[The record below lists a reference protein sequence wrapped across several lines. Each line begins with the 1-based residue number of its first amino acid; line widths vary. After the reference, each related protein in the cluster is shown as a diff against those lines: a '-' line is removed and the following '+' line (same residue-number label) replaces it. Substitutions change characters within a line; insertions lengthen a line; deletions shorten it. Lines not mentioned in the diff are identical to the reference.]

1 MKRKRGRPRKHP
13 IPEPT
18 MKRTKPGS
26 KKQKPVATTIPEI
39 QDMKELIF
47 AQEYLTDLDPI
58 GAALRTG
65 MVSMRLKIE
74 EQEHQAL
81 QIFNRPR
88 VQQYIKKAISDRMI
102 RIGITEDKLLREL
115 NNMASIDPMDLKAD
129 NGDWK
134 AIEDISPDIRK
145 CIQELKVKTKFQK
158 KNGQQIPI
166 SQTTDIKL
174 YSKLDAVKTLLSH
187 FKGEAE
193 QEKPSIN
200 YNQFNIGNQ
209 VNSNNQTTNNT
220 VQQIDMSDFTDLE
233 LQVIRKMAGNQDPH
247 EFLELQQIERQY
259 YESASA

>member
-1 MKRKRGRPRKHP
+1 MVRTKRRKQ
-13 IPEPT
+13 T

-26 KKQKPVATTIPEI
+26 KKQKPVATTIPEV

-65 MVSMRLKIE
+65 MISMRLKMD
-74 EQEHQAL
+74 EQETEAL
-81 QIFNRPR
+81 KIFNRPT
-88 VQQYIKKAISDRMI
+88 VQQYIKKAIQDRMV

-115 NNMASIDPMDLKAD
+115 NNMACFDPISLRDECGDIKAM
-129 NGDWK
+129 
-134 AIEDISPDIRK
+134 EDITPDVRK
-145 CIQELKVKTKFQK
+145 CIQEFKYKVQYKQVKGEK
-158 KNGQQIPI
+158 VPVGHI
-166 SQTTDIKL
+166 SEVKL
-174 YSKLDAVKTLLSH
+174 YSKLDAVKTLLNH
-187 FKGEAE
+187 FKGEAD
-193 QEKPSIN
+193 QDKPNIN

-233 LQVIRKMAGNQDPH
+233 LQVIRKMSGNQDPH
-247 EFLELQQIERQY
+247 EFLELQQIESQY